1 MLDVALTAAGNVFT
15 FQSLLFL
22 TIGMLIGL
30 IVGVVP
36 GMGGTTALAVF
47 GPMTVGLDPY
57 AALSL
62 AGGLMGAVSFGG
74 SVTSILINLPG
85 GAPNAAT
92 CLDGYPL
99 AQQGKAGL
107 ALGASASSSSVGGV
121 IGVFTLLL
129 VIPISK
135 KIVLAFGPSEFFL
148 LAMLG
153 LVTIAACAPGK
164 MLRAMIVGGVGLLF
178 AFVGF
183 DNVNGGTRFTFGI
196 EHLWEGVPLAPA
208 MIGLFAFPE
217 MIELSAKGGSIAKD
231 RGKVGLTGTLDGVW
245 ASFKYWKTLLRG
257 SLIGTLVGA
266 IPGVGGTVAAF
277 LAYFS
282 TVQASK
288 DPKSFG
294 KGNIEGVIAPEA
306 ANNAKDGG
314 NLIPTLAFGIPGT
327 AEMAVLLGVLVLHGM
342 EPGPTMIMHH
352 EAEIYGL
359 ILTLTLSSVL
369 ASVIGLIMVRPL
381 AMITRLDGHI
391 LVPAVIAISF
401 VGAYAN
407 DSLAGDIVLAFVFG
421 IIGYLLIR
429 FDYPRLPLVIALVLG
444 ELAERSFDQSMMISG
459 GNWSIFVT
467 RPISALLL
475 IMIVAAL
482 TFPMLRTLSRRQKP
496 IEDLS

>member
-1 MLDVALTAAGNVFT
+1 
-15 FQSLLFL
+15 
-22 TIGMLIGL
+22 
-30 IVGVVP
+30 
-36 GMGGTTALAVF
+36 
-47 GPMTVGLDPY
+47 
-57 AALSL
+57 
-62 AGGLMGAVSFGG
+62 
-74 SVTSILINLPG
+74 
-85 GAPNAAT
+85 
-92 CLDGYPL
+92 
-99 AQQGKAGL
+99 
-107 ALGASASSSSVGGV
+107 
-121 IGVFTLLL
+121 
-129 VIPISK
+129 
-135 KIVLAFGPSEFFL
+135 
-148 LAMLG
+148 
-153 LVTIAACAPGK
+153 
-164 MLRAMIVGGVGLLF
+164 
-178 AFVGF
+178 
-183 DNVNGGTRFTFGI
+183 
-196 EHLWEGVPLAPA
+196 

-257 SLIGTLVGA
+257 SLIGTFVGA

-282 TVQASK
+282 TVHASK

-369 ASVIGLIMVRPL
+369 ASVIGLMMVRPL
-381 AMITRLDGHI
+381 AMITRLDAHI
-391 LVPAVIAISF
+391 LVPVVIAISF

-421 IIGYLLIR
+421 VIGYLLIR

-444 ELAERSFDQSMMISG
+444 ELAERSFDQTMMISNG
-459 GNWSIFVT
+459 SWSIFLT
-467 RPISALLL
+467 RPISLLL
-475 IMIVAAL
+475 LVLIVLAL
-482 TFPMLRTLSRRQKP
+482 TFPTLRTLSRREKTVEQT
-496 IEDLS
+496 S